1 MVGPHCSRNPVS
13 GKDGKGQECGFP
25 SSLPQCPGPAA
36 GDLTPSATHHGHS
49 QLQAQCAPAD
59 DQGQDSQQADPGAET
74 ASQQPP
80 GQGGGRATCW
90 AAGQKAGPCA
100 HQRSAHTR
108 AGVLSMA
115 WPQPE
120 LLTAQG
126 PDGSLS
132 WVGWGSE
139 IRAGSK
145 TGRPGGS
152 RGPALPVLPQV
163 PLLNRQQCPLLHGS
177 PHPATHVATQGA

>member
-1 MVGPHCSRNPVS
+1 MVGPHCSRNPVPRE
-13 GKDGKGQECGFP
+13 DGRGEECGFP

-36 GDLTPSATHHGHS
+36 RDLTPSATHHGHS

-59 DQGQDSQQADPGAET
+59 DQGQDSQQADPGTET

-80 GQGGGRATCW
+80 GQGGGRATRW

-100 HQRSAHTR
+100 HQGSAHTW

-120 LLTAQG
+120 LPTAQG

-139 IRAGSK
+139 IRAGSR

-152 RGPALPVLPQV
+152 RGLSFL
-163 PLLNRQQCPLLHGS
+163 S
-177 PHPATHVATQGA
+177 PRSLS